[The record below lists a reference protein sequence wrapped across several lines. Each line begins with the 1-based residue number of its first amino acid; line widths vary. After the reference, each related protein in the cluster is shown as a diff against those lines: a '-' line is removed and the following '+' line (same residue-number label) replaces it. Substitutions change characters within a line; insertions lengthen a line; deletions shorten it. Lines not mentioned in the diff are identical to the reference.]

1 MFDWVLNTPLVVG
14 VKSLVLRSI
23 VSNFTSVLDQVRKV
37 DYNFDQVEKVT
48 SKSNITSSVNDKAKQ
63 RPFQNVRD
71 NR

>member
-23 VSNFTSVLDQVRKV
+23 VFNFTSVLDQVRKV
-37 DYNFDQVEKVT
+37 DYNFDKDEKVT

-71 NR
+71 NC

>member
-23 VSNFTSVLDQVRKV
+23 VFNFTSVLDQVRQV

>member
-23 VSNFTSVLDQVRKV
+23 VFNFTSVLDQVRKV

>member
-23 VSNFTSVLDQVRKV
+23 VLNFTSVLDQVRKV